1 MNAKNKRTIGIIIGS
16 MLIGGILLS
25 GALLLPLIIQDKT
38 IEQESKIGAIVL
50 YCCIAVVFLIVG
62 IYSLVKGLTAY
73 RSMTSG
79 RKRGCK
85 IVEIINSKVNSMYKE
100 ITVEYRGESGNKRR
114 HIVPINFASA
124 NKLKVGQTIE
134 CYILKDDCYV
144 DIDHLVILKEAEENE
159 FEID

>member
-1 MNAKNKRTIGIIIGS
+1 MNAKNKRTTGILIGS
-16 MLIGGILLS
+16 MLIGGIILS
-25 GALLLPLIIQDKT
+25 GAILLPLIIADKS
-38 IEQESKIGAIVL
+38 IEPETTAGGIAL
-50 YCCIAVVFLIVG
+50 YCFIALLFTMIG

-73 RSMTSG
+73 KSMSRG

-85 IVEIINSKVNSMYKE
+85 IVELVDSKVNSFYKE
-100 ITVEYRGESGNKRR
+100 ITVEYCGESGNKRR

-144 DIDHLVILKEAEENE
+144 DVDHLITLQEPEENE
-159 FEID
+159 FE

>member
-50 YCCIAVVFLIVG
+50 YCCIAVVFLIVA

-144 DIDHLVILKEAEENE
+144 DVDHLVILKEAEENE

>member
-1 MNAKNKRTIGIIIGS
+1 MNAKNKRTSGILIGS

-25 GALLLPLIIQDKT
+25 GALLLPLIISDKT
-38 IEQESKIGAIVL
+38 IEQETKIGGIVI
-50 YCCIAVVFLIVG
+50 YSFIALLFTMIG

-73 RSMTSG
+73 KSMSRG

-85 IVEIINSKVNSMYKE
+85 IVELIDSKVNSFYKE

-114 HIVPINFASA
+114 HIVPINCASA

-144 DIDHLVILKEAEENE
+144 DVDNIKVVREKQEELD
-159 FEID
+159 FE